1 MNSIGLYL
9 DFFAWLAVGVV
20 IGYQGP
26 QILQSLQYAN
36 ADIERDLPNLRNAPP
51 PMDGQDYEHDQRRSA

>member
-9 DFFAWLAVGVV
+9 DFLAWLAVGVV

-26 QILQSLQYAN
+26 RILQSLQCAN
-36 ADIERDLPNLRNAPP
+36 ADIERDLANLRNAPP

>member
-9 DFFAWLAVGVV
+9 DFLAWLVVGVV

-26 QILQSLQYAN
+26 RIRESLQGTN
-36 ADIERDLPNLRNAPP
+36 ADIECDLANLRNAPP
-51 PMDGQDYEHDQRRSA
+51 PMDGQDYEHDHRRSA